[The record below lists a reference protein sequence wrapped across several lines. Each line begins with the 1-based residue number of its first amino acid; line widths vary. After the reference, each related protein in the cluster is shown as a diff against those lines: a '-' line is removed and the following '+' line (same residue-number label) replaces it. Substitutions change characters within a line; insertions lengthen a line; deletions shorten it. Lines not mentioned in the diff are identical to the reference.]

1 MATKLEISE
10 LDFDGIKSNLKTFLS
25 QQNEFTDYDFEGSGM
40 SVLLDT
46 LAYNTHYLAYNA
58 NMLANEMYLDSADLR
73 SSVVSLAKQVGYTP
87 TSCTSSTATID
98 VLVNGASG
106 ATLTMSRGTKFT
118 TTVDGQSY
126 SFVNNADVSIPPAA
140 GVYKFS
146 NLVIYEGSYLNYKYT
161 ANTSDIDQ
169 RFIIPN
175 DSVDTTTLT
184 VKVQES
190 SSDSTTRTYTLATGI
205 TGIDNTSEVYFL
217 QEVEGGRFEVYF
229 GDGVMGKAIADGNIV
244 IFDYINSNRDAPNG
258 ASSFTLSGTIGGFT
272 SATVTTVS
280 NAAGGTGLE
289 SITSIKYNAP
299 RDYSAQDRAV
309 TAEDYKTLV
318 KSLYA
323 NAQAVQVYGGEDA
336 AVPDYGKVYI
346 SIKAKSGSNLTVVT
360 KESIVQSLKKYAVA
374 SVTPVIIDPETTYI
388 TLVVNFKY
396 DSGKTTKD
404 VTTLQTNVLNAIAS
418 YNNNT
423 LEDFAGMFRYSQVLQ
438 DINEADTSVLS
449 NITTVKMYKY
459 FTPTLYSALKYTLS
473 FNNALYNP
481 HSGHNSTGGGIVSST
496 GFKIDGDT
504 TNEHFLDDDG
514 AGVLRVYYL
523 NGATRVY
530 TDSTYGTVDYATGEV
545 ILTSANITSISN
557 VDGATSTQ
565 IRVFVIPSS
574 NDIVPVRNQV
584 LSIDT
589 SNSTITGEVDGIV
602 SGSSQAGTSY
612 TTTSSYSGGSSY

>member
-10 LDFDGIKSNLKTFLS
+10 LDFDGIKANLKTFLS
-25 QQNEFTDYDFEGSGM
+25 QQNEFTDYNFEGSGM

-87 TSCTSSTATID
+87 TSCTSSTAVLD
-98 VLVNGASG
+98 VLVNNASG
-106 ATLTMSRGTKFT
+106 ASLTMSRGTKFT

-126 SFVNNADVSIPPAA
+126 SFVNNADVSITPAS
-140 GVYKFS
+140 GVYQF
-146 NLVIYEGSYLNYKYT
+146 NDLAVYEGSYLNYKYT
-161 ANTSDIDQ
+161 VSTSDIDQ

-190 SSDSTTRTYTLATGI
+190 SSDSTTNTYTLATGI
-205 TGIDNTSEVYFL
+205 SALDSTSKVYFL

-229 GDGVMGKAIADGNIV
+229 GDGVLGKAVADGNIV
-244 IFDYINSNRDAPNG
+244 IFDYINTNRDAPNG
-258 ASSFTLSGTIGGFT
+258 ASSFTLSGTIGGFS
-272 SATVTTVS
+272 SATITTDS
-280 NAAGGTGLE
+280 NASGGTGLE

-299 RDYSAQDRAV
+299 RDYTSQDRAV
-309 TAEDYKTLV
+309 TAEDYKVLV

-323 NAQAVQVYGGEDA
+323 NAQSVQVYGGEDA
-336 AVPDYGKVYI
+336 ETPDYGKVYI

-360 KESIVQSLKKYAVA
+360 KESIVTSLKKYAVA

-388 TLVVNFKY
+388 TVVVNFKY
-396 DSGKTTKD
+396 NSGITTKD
-404 VTTLQTNVLNAIAS
+404 VTTLQTNVLSKVAT
-418 YNNNT
+418 YNNSE
-423 LEDFAGMFRYSQVLQ
+423 LEDFTGMFRYSQLIE
-438 DINEADTSVLS
+438 DINNADTSILS
-449 NITTVKMYKY
+449 NITTLKMYKY
-459 FTPTLYSALKYTLS
+459 FTPTLNSGLKYTLN

-481 HSGHNSTGGGIVSST
+481 HSGHNASAGGIISST
-496 GFKIDGDT
+496 GFKINDDSS

-514 AGVLRVYYL
+514 AGIVRAYYL
-523 NGATRVY
+523 SGTTRVY
-530 TDSTYGTVDYATGEV
+530 TDSTYGTVNYTTGEV
-545 ILTSANITSISN
+545 ILTSAHLTSISN
-557 VDGATSTQ
+557 VDGATSTRV
-565 IRVFVIPSS
+565 RVFVIPNS
-574 NDIVPVRNQV
+574 NDIIPVRNQV

-589 SNSTITGEVDGIV
+589 SNSTITGEVDAIT

-612 TTTSSYSGGSSY
+612 TTSSSYS

>member
-205 TGIDNTSEVYFL
+205 TGIDTH
-217 QEVEGGRFEVYF
+217 
-229 GDGVMGKAIADGNIV
+229 
-244 IFDYINSNRDAPNG
+244 
-258 ASSFTLSGTIGGFT
+258 
-272 SATVTTVS
+272 
-280 NAAGGTGLE
+280 
-289 SITSIKYNAP
+289 
-299 RDYSAQDRAV
+299 
-309 TAEDYKTLV
+309 
-318 KSLYA
+318 
-323 NAQAVQVYGGEDA
+323 
-336 AVPDYGKVYI
+336 
-346 SIKAKSGSNLTVVT
+346 
-360 KESIVQSLKKYAVA
+360 
-374 SVTPVIIDPETTYI
+374 
-388 TLVVNFKY
+388 
-396 DSGKTTKD
+396 
-404 VTTLQTNVLNAIAS
+404 
-418 YNNNT
+418 
-423 LEDFAGMFRYSQVLQ
+423 
-438 DINEADTSVLS
+438 
-449 NITTVKMYKY
+449 
-459 FTPTLYSALKYTLS
+459 LKYT
-473 FNNALYNP
+473 FY
-481 HSGHNSTGGGIVSST
+481 
-496 GFKIDGDT
+496 KK
-504 TNEHFLDDDG
+504 
-514 AGVLRVYYL
+514 
-523 NGATRVY
+523 
-530 TDSTYGTVDYATGEV
+530 
-545 ILTSANITSISN
+545 
-557 VDGATSTQ
+557 
-565 IRVFVIPSS
+565 
-574 NDIVPVRNQV
+574 
-584 LSIDT
+584 
-589 SNSTITGEVDGIV
+589 
-602 SGSSQAGTSY
+602 
-612 TTTSSYSGGSSY
+612 